1 MVLEPGGII
10 AWIVVG
16 LIAGWLT
23 GKVVRGGGYGVLR
36 DIILGIVG
44 AFIGRIVM
52 SPFGVQGQVG
62 FMGSI
67 MIAGCLAAYGAVNG
81 VSRRRRAR
89 RETEGAPH
97 PVAPR
102 AEGRGLGHRGVRD
115 RPGWLSVGDRRAVS
129 PRPLVGLAAES
140 PCGVLS
146 LDRAAAP
153 PSRSRWTASPTSWAT
168 VERLGA
174 NAADGPSL
182 AADRAAADAQ
192 SDSCGT
198 QTPAQYLRCVAR
210 IAKEAG
216 HAHALLRKGD

>member
-81 VSRRRRAR
+81 VSRRRRPRRSSYPDAR
-89 RETEGAPH
+89 CK
-97 PVAPR
+97 V
-102 AEGRGLGHRGVRD
+102 RGVR
-115 RPGWLSVGDRRAVS
+115 
-129 PRPLVGLAAES
+129 
-140 PCGVLS
+140 
-146 LDRAAAP
+146 
-153 PSRSRWTASPTSWAT
+153 
-168 VERLGA
+168 
-174 NAADGPSL
+174 
-182 AADRAAADAQ
+182 
-192 SDSCGT
+192 
-198 QTPAQYLRCVAR
+198 
-210 IAKEAG
+210 
-216 HAHALLRKGD
+216 

>member
-67 MIAGCLAAYGAVNG
+67 MIAGCLAAYGACA
-81 VSRRRRAR
+81 RAR
-89 RETEGAPH
+89 CPRESCHFVWRKAGDLTVRNMDALAARLKEHHIPWLREPKDEGWGIEAF
-97 PVAPR
+97 VT
-102 AEGRGLGHRGVRD
+102 D
-115 RPGWLSVGDRRAVS
+115 PGWVSLGDRRAVS

-140 PCGVLS
+140 PCGVLNLPLCTFDHS
-146 LDRAAAP
+146 PWP
-153 PSRSRWTASPTSWAT
+153 PRSRWTASPNSWARSRA
-168 VERLGA
+168 RLQGWLCS
-174 NAADGPSL
+174 P
-182 AADRAAADAQ
+182 Q
-192 SDSCGT
+192 
-198 QTPAQYLRCVAR
+198 V
-210 IAKEAG
+210 
-216 HAHALLRKGD
+216 